1 MPPEAAPSQ
10 ERPGESPRPGEPP
23 APTTPPAS
31 GEPPAPTTYGAPR
44 ARPARGEGR
53 LVAAALLAAGLV
65 LSGLTI
71 LNGIQVNDEGLMLQA
86 AARIAAGEVPYR
98 DFWWFYPPGQPYL
111 LGGLW
116 AALGPSLLWWRVV
129 RLLADAVVALLA
141 WRLARRRAG
150 PWLSLVVWAVSI
162 CAMAFPSG
170 PHPFPLALAFALGA
184 LLLFERRPAWAGL
197 LAGLCLAWR
206 IEFAAYLVAG
216 IALAL
221 AVGPG
226 ARRALAPEEGASDT
240 GVGHTGATERSP
252 ADPPRNGDRRRR
264 QAIRFALAGGATG
277 LALYLPVVLRAGLA
291 TSWDLLVR
299 YPLEDFSR
307 YQGLPFP
314 RRYEGPLSDVAGGLL
329 PYYLPLALVVGL
341 AAALLAL
348 TLRFR
353 RERDW
358 PVLATALFAV
368 GMAHYLVVRPDYFHG
383 APLAVGGSI
392 LAAWAIATVR
402 GESLAPIPRGVA
414 AGREAAPRGALAGGT
429 AGPRGALAGRTAGPR
444 RTLAAL
450 AAGLAALSLA
460 YALAQG
466 VSRRWLQVH
475 ERTAPLDAAVADG
488 VRAAPATGRPLA
500 AAVAEL
506 RRLVPSGRPIYV
518 IGRRADWTTAGA
530 PLVYVLADR
539 PNPTRYD
546 IAAPG
551 VVTSLPVQREI
562 VAALTRARPGAIVRW
577 TDPVSTA
584 PEPNLAGRPSG
595 VRLLDEWIARSY
607 REAARYGAWTVLVPR
622 VAAGA

>member
-150 PWLSLVVWAVSI
+150 PWPSLVVWAVSI

-184 LLLFERRPAWAGL
+184 LLLFEHRPAWAGL

-226 ARRALAPEEGASDT
+226 AATATPAGNPGGRDAGSPEPGRVADRGA
-240 GVGHTGATERSP
+240 
-252 ADPPRNGDRRRR
+252 RRRI
-264 QAIRFALAGGATG
+264 AIRFLLAGGATG

-348 TLRFR
+348 ALRFR

-358 PVLATALFAV
+358 PVLATALFTV
-368 GMAHYLVVRPDYFHG
+368 GMAHYLVVRPDYFHA
-383 APLAVGGSI
+383 APLAVGGSV
-392 LAAWAIATVR
+392 LFAWAIATVR
-402 GESLAPIPRGVA
+402 GGRLATDARGTLAAHAAEEPRGI
-414 AGREAAPRGALAGGT
+414 LAGFTTRLRATLATPT
-429 AGPRGALAGRTAGPR
+429 AGPRC
-444 RTLAAL
+444 TLAAL

-475 ERTAPLDAAVADG
+475 ERTVPLDAAVADG

-530 PLVYVLADR
+530 PLVYVLAGR

-562 VAALTRARPGAIVRW
+562 VADLKRARPGAIVRW
-577 TDPVSTA
+577 TDPVSAA